1 MEACGVAKVGETTTV
16 ASAEPGQSGQRIVH
30 ADLPIVASPS
40 GLPLQ
45 HLVSGRVGARAL
57 YVGQQWLQPGD
68 RVLLHTHPVEE
79 VLTFLAG
86 DGEATLTDER
96 YEIGAGVSLYVPPGV
111 VHGFAN
117 TGDDTLHLIVTFP
130 LPDFAPTDI
139 VEPTVPR
146 PSSDE
151 VATEKTAAAM
161 IETRDR

>member
-1 MEACGVAKVGETTTV
+1 LSTGAAPSQ
-16 ASAEPGQSGQRIVH
+16 AGQRIVH

-45 HLVSGRVGARAL
+45 HLVSGRIGARAL

-86 DGEATLTDER
+86 DGEATLDSER

-111 VHGFAN
+111 VHGFGN
-117 TGDDTLHLIVTFP
+117 TGRDTLHLIVTFP
-130 LPDFAPTDI
+130 LPHFAPTQI
-139 VEPTVPR
+139 VEPTKPGSIGDDPDPDDRPR
-146 PSSDE
+146 S
-151 VATEKTAAAM
+151 
-161 IETRDR
+161 